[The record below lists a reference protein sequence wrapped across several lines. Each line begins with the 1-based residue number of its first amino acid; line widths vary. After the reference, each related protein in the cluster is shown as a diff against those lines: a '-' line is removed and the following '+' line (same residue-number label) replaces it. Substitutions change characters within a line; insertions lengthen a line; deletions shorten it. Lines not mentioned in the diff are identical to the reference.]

1 MPPDKTED
9 EPYED
14 MNFIQSRPEAFSESI
29 KNRGLEEAVY
39 AQVKKFRARNC
50 SVQTTDSSEDTY
62 IEMKHQ

>member
-14 MNFIQSRPEAFSESI
+14 MNFIQRRPEAFSESI
-29 KNRGLEEAVY
+29 KNRGPEEAVY